1 MKQLT
6 QKLGS
11 GEMLVQDFPIP
22 QLNKG
27 MILVK
32 NHYSIISAGTELSTV
47 QAARKKLIGKVKEQP
62 QQVKQVFSSL
72 KSQGSIQTYRSVMK
86 KLDSYSPLGYS
97 CAGEVLEVGQGV
109 RGYIK
114 GDLVACAGIGY
125 ANHAEV
131 VSVPKIL
138 CVKLPSTANLRDAA
152 YNTLG
157 AISLQGVRQAD
168 LRLGECCAV
177 IGLGLLGQIACK
189 MLKASGVRV
198 IGIDISE
205 ESIVL
210 GTLNGAVDKGFIRT
224 TPGIKEKIKEF
235 SYGMG
240 VDAIIIAAATAS
252 HDPINF
258 SGAIARKKGK
268 VVVLGAVPTGFDRD
282 PYWYKKELEL
292 KMLCSYGPGRY
303 DINYEEKGIDYPAA
317 YVRWTENR
325 NMEAFQNLLHS
336 GAIKIDYLT
345 THEFK
350 FENALEAYN
359 LLVNKTEP
367 FFGIS
372 LKYDV
377 SKNHQKQ
384 KIRINTC
391 PNKSDL
397 KISFIGA
404 GSYAQGNLLPFIPS
418 NEKIQRVGILT
429 NSGTT
434 SKRVAEKFSFEFCTA
449 NENDVLDNNSNM
461 IFITTRHDSHATY
474 ILKGLKNNKYI
485 FVEKPLCLSFKELDQ
500 IKQAMKNHD
509 RFLMVGYNRRFSSL
523 TKLIKSNLDNV
534 PMSMIYRINAGS
546 IQKDSWIQDMEMGGG
561 RIIGEVCHFIDYL
574 TFLNGSLPL
583 NVSALAL
590 PDQNNLNDTVNILI
604 KFENGSTGVIAY
616 YSNGSKGLPKEYV
629 EIFSAGS
636 IAVLNDFKELKIY
649 GGSSVKK
656 KKLFNQDKGQ
666 KQMVKIIF
674 DDYFNKGL
682 TPIPFEEL
690 YATTKTS
697 FLVLESIRKGGI
709 QISL

>member
-1 MKQLT
+1 M
-6 QKLGS
+6 
-11 GEMLVQDFPIP
+11 
-22 QLNKG
+22 
-27 MILVK
+27 
-32 NHYSIISAGTELSTV
+32 
-47 QAARKKLIGKVKEQP
+47 
-62 QQVKQVFSSL
+62 
-72 KSQGSIQTYRSVMK
+72 
-86 KLDSYSPLGYS
+86 
-97 CAGEVLEVGQGV
+97 
-109 RGYIK
+109 
-114 GDLVACAGIGY
+114 
-125 ANHAEV
+125 
-131 VSVPKIL
+131 
-138 CVKLPSTANLRDAA
+138 
-152 YNTLG
+152 
-157 AISLQGVRQAD
+157 
-168 LRLGECCAV
+168 
-177 IGLGLLGQIACK
+177 
-189 MLKASGVRV
+189 
-198 IGIDISE
+198 
-205 ESIVL
+205 
-210 GTLNGAVDKGFIRT
+210 
-224 TPGIKEKIKEF
+224 
-235 SYGMG
+235 
-240 VDAIIIAAATAS
+240 
-252 HDPINF
+252 
-258 SGAIARKKGK
+258 
-268 VVVLGAVPTGFDRD
+268 
-282 PYWYKKELEL
+282 
-292 KMLCSYGPGRY
+292 
-303 DINYEEKGIDYPAA
+303 
-317 YVRWTENR
+317 
-325 NMEAFQNLLHS
+325 
-336 GAIKIDYLT
+336 
-345 THEFK
+345 
-350 FENALEAYN
+350 
-359 LLVNKTEP
+359 
-367 FFGIS
+367 
-372 LKYDV
+372 
-377 SKNHQKQ
+377 
-384 KIRINTC
+384 
-391 PNKSDL
+391 